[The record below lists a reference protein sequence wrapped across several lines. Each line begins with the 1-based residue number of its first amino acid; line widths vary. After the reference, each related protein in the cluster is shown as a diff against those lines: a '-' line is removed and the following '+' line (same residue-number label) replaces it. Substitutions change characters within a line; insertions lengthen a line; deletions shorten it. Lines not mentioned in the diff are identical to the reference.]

1 MTSSTVSMQFDV
13 VLELDYDP
21 FQGKTIDQFA
31 DTISKDLN
39 ELVEEVSPRVK
50 YVYTGLKSVAEF
62 DD

>member
-1 MTSSTVSMQFDV
+1 MQFDV